1 MTKDLTH
8 GNPMGLILS
17 FGIPLFFGCL
27 FRQLYN
33 VVDTAIVRKTLGGAA
48 LAAVGATSSIN
59 FLVVGFCT
67 GVCSGL
73 SIPVARAFGARQE
86 QDLRR
91 YVTGGTWL
99 CVLFAVLLTVGTVL
113 FCPAILRTM
122 NTPEDI
128 VARSYQY
135 GALFY
140 FPLSLVNI
148 IRFLIQGMGF
158 SPLTTF
164 AGLLEMVARG
174 ATSFL
179 VPYFGFTAACFASPA
194 AWIFADIFLI
204 FAYLHCH
211 RQLQA
216 SAATP
221 ILPQT

>member
-1 MTKDLTH
+1 
-8 GNPMGLILS
+8 MGLILS
-17 FGIPLFFGCL
+17 FGIPLFFGYL
-27 FRQLYN
+27 FQQLYN
-33 VVDTAIVRKTLGGAA
+33 VVDTAIVGKTLGGAA

-113 FCPAILRTM
+113 FCPTILRTM

-135 GALFY
+135 I
-140 FPLSLVNI
+140 VI
-148 IRFLIQGMGF
+148 I
-158 SPLTTF
+158 F
-164 AGLLEMVARG
+164 AGLPAY
-174 ATSFL
+174 FL
-179 VPYFGFTAACFASPA
+179 YNFCAGVLRSMGDS
-194 AWIFADIFLI
+194 
-204 FAYLHCH
+204 
-211 RQLQA
+211 R
-216 SAATP
+216 TP
-221 ILPQT
+221 V